1 MIILKNVCKYFGKDE
16 TLVKAVDG
24 VDLEIESGEFLCITG
39 ESGGGKTTLLNLIG
53 GIDTPT
59 GGNVIIDGVD
69 ISSMRDDEL
78 SRFRNKY
85 IGYVFQDFLLDYNLS
100 AKTNIEL
107 PMLIGN
113 VDRKRRSET
122 VDMLTERLGLTK
134 TNLNKSVKLF
144 SGGEKQRIAIARALA
159 NDPKVILADEP
170 TGNLDTKTG
179 YEIMT
184 LLKEINLSGV
194 TVIMVTHN
202 ESHIKYASRHVKI
215 MDGRVISEEKV
226 CD

>member
-69 ISSMRDDEL
+69 IGSMRDDEL

-122 VDMLTERLGLTK
+122 VNMLTKRLGLTK

-159 NDPKVILADEP
+159 NGPKVILADEP

-202 ESHIKYASRHVKI
+202 ESHIEYASRHVKI